1 MNENEYAELQLTS
14 WSSGRGQKVYLLNA
28 NSPLIF

>member
-1 MNENEYAELQLTS
+1 MNENEHAELQPTS
-14 WSSGRGQKVYLLNA
+14 WSSGGGQKVYLLNA